1 MEFNLTTTQKIA
13 SINESKRNM
22 LHEVFGLLVRL
33 GIDPDEFDSTTW
45 VPGESPTGG
54 ELDSDDLDMQI
65 NKRQSRPIVDGY
77 VLVGGPDKRTENR
90 ALDAH
95 EGLWM
100 CWK

>member
-1 MEFNLTTTQKIA
+1 M
-13 SINESKRNM
+13 
-22 LHEVFGLLVRL
+22 
-33 GIDPDEFDSTTW
+33 
-45 VPGESPTGG
+45 G
-54 ELDSDDLDMQI
+54 ELDLDDLDMQM